1 MKKLKMKSIT
11 PNSLE
16 TKGIKFRSIKTKLLI
31 SFSILIV
38 AATLAVGVFAINIS
52 STSLTKEVE
61 ESVQLIADDGAKIVD
76 SRLQGFVDTLTM
88 ISSQEEMQTMDW
100 SVQLPVMKKQL
111 GFTEFIDIA
120 VVTPD
125 GVATYTDESVSELGD
140 RDYVINALEG
150 KPTISDV
157 LISRVTGEPVIMVA
171 VPIMKDDKVVGALI
185 GRKDGNTLSD
195 ITNDTGYGA
204 KGYSFM
210 INTKGIIIA
219 HPEKELVL
227 SQMNPMEQSADF
239 PEYKSFGKASLK
251 IVEQK
256 NGFIKYE
263 NPYGK
268 NVYAGFTEV
277 PNKDWIFVIVA
288 DEAEVLAP
296 IQAMRNSVLIINTI
310 CIIIGVVLVLLM
322 GNYITKP
329 MVVMAKLSKKL
340 AALDITENISP
351 KYLKMDDENGT
362 LAMAMQSIINSL
374 RGIIGEIT
382 DSSLQVSS
390 TAQELTA
397 TAEQSALAAEEVS
410 RTVEEIAKG
419 ATDQASNTE
428 TGSFQAIKLGELI
441 EKNREQLNNVGK
453 ASLRITETVNDGLKD
468 VKRLSEISE
477 ENSTATKEIYEIILQ
492 TNESTVKIS
501 DASNVIATI
510 ADQTNLL
517 ALNASIEA
525 ARAGEAGKGFAVVAS
540 EIKKLAGQSA
550 TSTSYIDGIVREL
563 QSNVAKAVESIE
575 RVNEISKEQTD
586 SVLKTNKKYISIA
599 NAMDEAEVAFVNLNS
614 SEVEMTTAKNEILDM
629 LQTLSAIA
637 EENAAGTE
645 EASSAMV
652 EQSASMEEIANSSEK
667 LALLAGSLQEIIHR
681 FKA

>member
-1 MKKLKMKSIT
+1 MK
-11 PNSLE
+11 
-16 TKGIKFRSIKTKLLI
+16 SIKTKLLI
-31 SFSILIV
+31 SFSALIIV
-38 AATLAVGVFAINIS
+38 ATLAVGIIAINIS
-52 STSLTKEVE
+52 TASLTKEVQG
-61 ESVQLIADDGAKIVD
+61 SVQLIAEDGAKIVD
-76 SRLQGFVDTLTM
+76 SRLKAFSDTLTM
-88 ISSQEEMQTMDW
+88 IASQEEMKSMDW
-100 SVQLPVMKKQL
+100 SKQLPIMKEQL

-120 VVTPD
+120 IVRPD
-125 GVATYTDESVSELGD
+125 GIATYTDESESELGD
-140 RDYVINALEG
+140 RDYVIKALEG
-150 KPTISDV
+150 NANISDV

-171 VPIMKDDKVVGALI
+171 VPVLKDGKVVGALI

-195 ITNDTGYGA
+195 ITNDTGYGVKGYGFMMNA
-204 KGYSFM
+204 KGV
-210 INTKGIIIA
+210 IIA

-227 SQMNPMEQSADF
+227 TQLNPLEQSAEF
-239 PEYKSFGKASLK
+239 PEYAPFGEAAQKM
-251 IVEQK
+251 IEQK
-256 NGFIKYE
+256 NGFINYQ
-263 NPYGK
+263 NPQGK
-268 NVYAGFTEV
+268 MVFAGYSEI
-277 PNKDWIFVIVA
+277 PNKDWIFVIAA
-288 DEAEVLAP
+288 DEAEVLTP
-296 IQAMRNSVLIINTI
+296 IKTMTSSVFLINAI
-310 CIIIGVVLVLLM
+310 CIVISVIVVLLL

-329 MVVMAKLSKKL
+329 MVVIAKLSKKI
-340 AALDITENISP
+340 AALDITEDIAP
-351 KYLKMDDENGT
+351 KYLKMNDENGT
-362 LAMAMQSIINSL
+362 LAMAMQSIIDSL
-374 RGIIGEIT
+374 RGIIGELT

-397 TAEQSALAAEEVS
+397 TAEQSSLAAEEVS

-453 ASLRITETVNDGLKD
+453 TSTRITETVNDGLKD

-477 ENSTATKEIYEIILQ
+477 ENSAATKEIYEIILQ
-492 TNESTVKIS
+492 TNESTIKIS
-501 DASNVIATI
+501 EASNVIATI

-525 ARAGEAGKGFAVVAS
+525 ARAGEAGRGFAVVAS

-550 TSTSYIDGIVREL
+550 NSTSYIDGIVREL
-563 QSNVAKAVESIE
+563 QDNVTKAVESIE

-586 SVLKTNKKYISIA
+586 SVLNTNKKYTLISK
-599 NAMDEAEVAFVNLNS
+599 AMNEAELAFVNLNS
-614 SEVEMTTAKNEILDM
+614 SEAEMTMAKNEILDM

-652 EQSASMEEIANSSEK
+652 EQSASMEEIATSSER